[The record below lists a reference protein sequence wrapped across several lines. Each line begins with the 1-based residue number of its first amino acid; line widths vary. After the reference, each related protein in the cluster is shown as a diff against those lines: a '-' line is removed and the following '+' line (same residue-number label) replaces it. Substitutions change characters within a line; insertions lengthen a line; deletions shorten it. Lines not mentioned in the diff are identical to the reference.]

1 MSSLRRCALA
11 LLCGAVLTPTAPLR
25 AFPAPLVEMNVG
37 GETGRVLP
45 CGAPSQPIRSAAAG
59 GPVFSPADSTLAA
72 LHASGQS
79 FSDFVAAAK
88 ARREGWLRL
97 ADSAQVDGAL
107 VQRARAVGGS
117 WKLLVVAVDACGD
130 SMNTVPYVARLASQA
145 GVDLRI
151 VLPAAGRPVQE
162 QHRSLDGRVAT
173 PTFVLLD
180 AEGRERG
187 CIVEQPRALRE
198 WSSQERKRASLDS
211 VHAGIRAFYAK
222 DQGAAIAR
230 EAVEML
236 EAAAA
241 GRVHCDRGSAG
252 SASR

>member
-11 LLCGAVLTPTAPLR
+11 LLGGAVLTPTAPLR

-45 CGAPSQPIRSAAAG
+45 CGAPAQPIRSAAAG

-117 WKLLVVAVDACGD
+117 WKLLVVAERASAGGKA
-130 SMNTVPYVARLASQA
+130 SGSVPLGAMVVRESWSIRYVCAAKPAPA
-145 GVDLRI
+145 GVTGLG
-151 VLPAAGRPVQE
+151 VLKVGLGPAAGSNMV
-162 QHRSLDGRVAT
+162 
-173 PTFVLLD
+173 
-180 AEGRERG
+180 
-187 CIVEQPRALRE
+187 
-198 WSSQERKRASLDS
+198 K
-211 VHAGIRAFYAK
+211 
-222 DQGAAIAR
+222 
-230 EAVEML
+230 
-236 EAAAA
+236 
-241 GRVHCDRGSAG
+241 
-252 SASR
+252 